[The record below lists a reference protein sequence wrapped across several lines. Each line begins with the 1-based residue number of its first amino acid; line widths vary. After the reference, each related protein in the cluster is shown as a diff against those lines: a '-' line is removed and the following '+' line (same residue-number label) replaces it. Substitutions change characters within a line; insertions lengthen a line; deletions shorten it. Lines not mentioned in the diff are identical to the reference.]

1 MASNESFEELEQ
13 KIASQFEEALSGLRE
28 EFQTRL
34 ESTREHLQEA
44 FQSEVA
50 AAREQA
56 EATAGAEF
64 EEAKAA
70 AIAEALEA
78 KEGEFA
84 EILAA
89 KDAAIAEL
97 EEAKNSLIAETE
109 EAKQALFAEAEEAK
123 VAAIAE
129 ALETKEAEFSEML
142 AAAEAAIGEAEKANA
157 AFATEAEEMKVA
169 AIAEALEAKE
179 GDFNELLAARE
190 ESARGEVEQAREA
203 ALAEAEEAREA
214 AIAEARAAGEEA
226 LSEAIESTLRNLHQM
241 VTRIDAA
248 QTQTEA
254 LEAFLAA
261 TAGFSSRSLLFL
273 TREDGLQ
280 GWGGQ
285 GFDTEQG
292 HLQEA
297 HFDYDEG
304 TAWSELADGRGTI
317 ELSDE
322 ACEALCRLVD
332 GSRPREGVLIPM
344 VLRDRLAAALYADR
358 LEEQDSLHLLTLQ
371 LLAYVTGQALETL
384 PMRTRSATAT
394 LRLTSEAP
402 MDEPGL
408 ELWQFLVA
416 AEPEEPLVEEA
427 AVEETAVEP
436 EEISEPEIE
445 PEPTPEPVD
454 FTAAEDTGFEVEEAE
469 PVAPEEPEPI
479 EAAEI
484 EAPPVV
490 EEPPTEVKPPVEVAP
505 PTAEVQPPSA
515 AGAEVA
521 PPEDVDGP
529 GWAFTTRRF
538 DSETGEDANHE
549 EARRLARLLVTEIK
563 LYNEEQVE
571 EGRRGHNIYRT
582 LKEDIDRSRQ
592 IYDERVD
599 EAIRAD
605 TDYFR
610 DELVKILAAGD
621 NDVMGI

>member
-1 MASNESFEELEQ
+1 MSSNESFDELEQ
-13 KIASQFEEALSGLRE
+13 KIASRFEEALSGLRE
-28 EFQTRL
+28 EFQARL
-34 ESTREHLQEA
+34 ESTRDQLQEA

-50 AAREQA
+50 TAREQA
-56 EATAGAEF
+56 ESTASAEF

-89 KDAAIAEL
+89 KDATIAEL
-97 EEAKNSLIAETE
+97 EEARNALMAETE
-109 EAKQALFAEAEEAK
+109 EAKQAIFAEAEEAK

-129 ALETKEAEFSEML
+129 ALEPKEAEFSEML
-142 AAAEAAIGEAEKANA
+142 AAAEAAIGEAEEANT
-157 AFATEAEEMKVA
+157 AFATEAEELKMA

-179 GDFNELLAARE
+179 SEFSELLASKE
-190 ESARGEVEQAREA
+190 QSAQDEAEQAQQA
-203 ALAEAEEAREA
+203 ALAEAEEVREA
-214 AIAEARAAGEEA
+214 AVAEARAVGEDA
-226 LSEAIESTLRNLHQM
+226 QGEAIESTLRNLHQ
-241 VTRIDAA
+241 TIARIDAA

-254 LEAFLAA
+254 LEVFLEA

-285 GFDTEQG
+285 GFETEPG

-358 LEEQDSLHLLTLQ
+358 LEEQDSFHLLTLQ
-371 LLAYVTGQALETL
+371 LLAYITGQALETL

-402 MDEPGL
+402 TDEPGL
-408 ELWQFLVA
+408 ELWQFLVT
-416 AEPEEPLVEEA
+416 AEPEETEVEEA
-427 AVEETAVEP
+427 AVE
-436 EEISEPEIE
+436 
-445 PEPTPEPVD
+445 PEPAAEPVD

-469 PVAPEEPEPI
+469 PVVPEEPEPI

-484 EAPPVV
+484 EAPPAV
-490 EEPPTEVKPPVEVAP
+490 EEPPSEVEPPVEMAPPTEVAPPVEVAP
-505 PTAEVQPPSA
+505 PTTEVQPPSA

-538 DSETGEDANHE
+538 DTESGEDATHE

-621 NDVMGI
+621 NEVMGI